1 MRGPQKRR
9 FPVAALLMIPVVG
22 CGGGG
27 EGVGS
32 APSASY
38 DWQLPPGFPE
48 PYVPASNPMTAAKVA
63 LGRSLFFDPRLS
75 ANGTQACASCHDP
88 EKAFTDGLVTPTGST
103 GDTLAH
109 NAMGLANVAYLP
121 VLTWANPLL
130 ETLEDQALVPMFGE
144 HPVEL
149 QTYADTESILDRF
162 RDDATYQVLFEAAF
176 PGGPGEVTVGNVTR
190 AIASFERTLL
200 SGDSPYDRAVFRG
213 EPAAMTESQVRGMD
227 LFNSE
232 RTECYHCHA
241 GTTFTSA
248 FQSASSTHGEV
259 SFENDG
265 LYDVGGDGSY
275 PPGDQGLYEITKD
288 PLDRGKF
295 RVPTLR
301 NVARTAPYMHDGS
314 MATLDDVLEHYRRG
328 GRLIAEGPLAG
339 DGKENPNKSPLV
351 RGIAITDEEKADL
364 RAFLE
369 ALTDEAFGRLPE
381 QTSPFGE

>member
-1 MRGPQKRR
+1 MRGPDKRR
-9 FPVAALLMIPVVG
+9 LPVAVLGITLVVG
-22 CGGGG
+22 CGGDG

-32 APSASY
+32 APSAPY
-38 DWQLPPGFPE
+38 DWQLPLGFPE
-48 PYVPASNPMTAAKVA
+48 PYVPPSNPMTAAKVA
-63 LGRSLFFDPRLS
+63 LGRHLFYDRRLS

-88 EKAFTDGLVTPTGST
+88 ARAFSDGLVTPTGST
-103 GDTLAH
+103 GDALPH

-149 QTYADTESILDRF
+149 QTYRDTEAILDRF
-162 RDDATYQVLFEAAF
+162 REDAAYQALFGAAF
-176 PGGPGEVTVGNVTR
+176 PGGGDEVTVGNVTR
-190 AIASFERTLL
+190 AIASFERTLIA
-200 SGDSPYDRAVFRG
+200 GDSPYDRLVFG
-213 EPAAMTESQVRGMD
+213 GDPTALSESQLRGMQ

-241 GTTFTSA
+241 GTTFTTA
-248 FQSASSTHGEV
+248 FRSKTSSHGEV
-259 SFENDG
+259 TFENDG

-275 PPGDQGLYEITKD
+275 PAGDQGLYEITKD
-288 PLDRGKF
+288 PGDRGKF

-301 NVARTAPYMHDGS
+301 NVALTAPYMHDGS

-328 GRLIAEGPLAG
+328 GRLITEGPLAG
-339 DGKENPNKSPLV
+339 DGKQNPNKSPLV
-351 RGIAITDEEKADL
+351 RGISITDDEKADL

-369 ALTDEAFGRLPE
+369 ALTDETLGTVPE
-381 QTSPFGE
+381 HTSPFGE